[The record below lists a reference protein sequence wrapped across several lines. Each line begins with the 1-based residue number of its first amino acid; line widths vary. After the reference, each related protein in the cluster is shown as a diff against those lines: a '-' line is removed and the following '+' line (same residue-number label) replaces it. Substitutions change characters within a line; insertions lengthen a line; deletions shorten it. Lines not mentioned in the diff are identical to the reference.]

1 MREKTQ
7 KMQQLLVKKFFEN
20 LIASAVK
27 KYLNFHIILVP
38 PPPILNLGILPV
50 GRGRG
55 GGGGVKEHRG
65 GDNGRLLLI

>member
-27 KYLNFHIILVP
+27 KYLNFHVILVP
-38 PPPILNLGILPV
+38 PPHFESWHFV
-50 GRGRG
+50 SWKEEG
-55 GGGGVKEHRG
+55 GGGGVKGHRG